1 MNKIQKVLIEY
12 KDSFL
17 DLVRNEIK
25 YLVTLLAI
33 AMICF
38 VPMNYYIIVGGG
50 ISDIGSRVKV
60 ENSYKSK
67 GSLNISFVRET
78 QGIFLTYALS
88 YVMPNWKRL
97 QADDMKMNSSEGDK
111 EVEFRNYLNL
121 DESSSSA
128 LKVSYEAA
136 GKTVNLVKSHV
147 YIIGVFESSINDDL
161 KVGDEILAMDGK
173 EMQVHEYAKYVQS
186 KNANDIITVKVLR
199 NNKEKEVKAKV
210 YIDKEVPM
218 IGIYMNV
225 LNEYETNPKATIKFK
240 RSESG
245 PSGGLM
251 TALSLYD
258 QLVEEDI
265 THGYKIAGTGTIDDE
280 GYIGEIGEVK
290 YKVLGAVVGGAD
302 IFLVPA
308 GDNYKDAMKVVK
320 KEKLKIKVIPIK
332 TFNQALKEL
341 AKLS

>member
-1 MNKIQKVLIEY
+1 MNKIQTVLTEY

-17 DLVRNEIK
+17 DLIRNEIK
-25 YLVTLLAI
+25 YLVTLLTI

-38 VPMNYYIIVGGG
+38 IPMNYYIIVGGG

-60 ENSYKSK
+60 ENSYDSK
-67 GSLNISFVRET
+67 GSLNVSFVKET

-88 YVMPNWKRL
+88 YIMPNWKRL
-97 QADDMKMNSSEGDK
+97 QADDMKINSSEGDK

-136 GKTVNLVKSHV
+136 GKSVKLVKSHI
-147 YIIGVFESSINDDL
+147 YIIGILESATDTEL

-173 EMQVHEYAKYVQS
+173 EMEIHEYGKYVQS
-186 KNANDIITVKVLR
+186 KNVNDIITVKVLR
-199 NNKEKEVKAKV
+199 KNKEKEIKTKV
-210 YIDKEVPM
+210 YLEKDLPM
-218 IGIYMNV
+218 IGIYMNI

-240 RSESG
+240 KSESG

-251 TALSLYD
+251 TALSLYN

-265 THGYKIAGTGTIDDE
+265 THGLKIAGTGTIDDE

-302 IFLVPA
+302 VFLVPA
-308 GDNYKDAMKVVK
+308 GDNYKDTMKVVK
-320 KEKLKIKVIPIK
+320 KEKLKIKVIPVK

>member
-1 MNKIQKVLIEY
+1 MNKLKEGFIAY

-17 DLVRNEIK
+17 DLIRNEIK
-25 YLVTLLAI
+25 YLTTLLAI

-38 VPMNYYIIVGGG
+38 IPVNYYIIIGGG

-67 GSLNISFVRET
+67 GSLNISYVTET

-97 QADDMKMNSSEGDK
+97 ESEELKFNNKEGEK

-136 GKTVNLVKSHV
+136 GKSVNLVKSHIYV
-147 YIIGVFESSINDDL
+147 IGILESAEECTL
-161 KVGDEILAMDGK
+161 QVGDEILSMDGK
-173 EMQVHEYAKYVQS
+173 EMAINEYAKYVQE
-186 KNANDIITVKVLR
+186 KKVNDIIQVKVLR
-199 NNKEKEVKAKV
+199 HNKEKEVQAKV
-210 YIDKEVPM
+210 YLGDDHPV
-218 IGIYMNV
+218 IGIYMNI

-240 RSESG
+240 KSESG

-251 TALSLYD
+251 TALSLYN
-258 QLVEEDI
+258 QLVKEDI
-265 THGYKIAGTGTIDDE
+265 THGLKIAGTGTIDDE
-280 GYIGEIGEVK
+280 GYIGSIGEVK
-290 YKVLGAVVGGAD
+290 YKVIGAVAGGAD
-302 IFLVPA
+302 VFLVPA
-308 GDNYKDAMKVVK
+308 GENYEDAMKVVK
-320 KEKLKIKVIPIK
+320 KEKYKIKVIPIK

-341 AKLS
+341 AKLK